1 MINQYDVV
9 ESLINI
15 PEENLCIDDR
25 GTVVEDF
32 DDDYCLVEFLQKNSP
47 IPKTIDS
54 TLLMH
59 KKDLKIKWKKGSL
72 CGSPA

>member
-15 PEENLCIDDR
+15 PEENLYIGDR

-32 DDDYCLVEFLQKNSP
+32 DDNYCLVEFLQKDSP
-47 IPKTIDS
+47 IPKTVDFAP
-54 TLLMH
+54 LMH
-59 KKDLKIKWKKGSL
+59 KKDLKIITKAKILS
-72 CGSPA
+72 

>member
-15 PEENLCIDDR
+15 PEENLYIGDE

-32 DDDYCLVEFLQKNSP
+32 DDNYCMVEFLQENSS
-47 IPKTIDS
+47 IPKTVDPTPI
-54 TLLMH
+54 MH
-59 KKDLKIKWKKGSL
+59 KKNLKVVW
-72 CGSPA
+72 CRMNNY

>member
-15 PEENLCIDDR
+15 PKENLYIGDE

-32 DDDYCLVEFLQKNSP
+32 DDNYCMVEFLQENSS
-47 IPKTIDS
+47 IPKGS
-54 TLLMH
+54 VPFFLLV
-59 KKDLKIKWKKGSL
+59 
-72 CGSPA
+72 

>member
-15 PEENLCIDDR
+15 PKENLYIGDE

-32 DDDYCLVEFLQKNSP
+32 DDNYCMVEFLQDCFNGFWWFF
-47 IPKTIDS
+47 
-54 TLLMH
+54 LF
-59 KKDLKIKWKKGSL
+59 
-72 CGSPA
+72 

>member
-15 PEENLCIDDR
+15 PEENLYIGDE

-32 DDDYCLVEFLQKNSP
+32 DDNYCMVEFYKKIHQFLKQL
-47 IPKTIDS
+47 
-54 TLLMH
+54 TLPPLCI
-59 KKDLKIKWKKGSL
+59 KKI
-72 CGSPA
+72 

>member
-15 PEENLCIDDR
+15 PEENLYIGDI

-32 DDDYCLVEFLQKNSP
+32 DDNYCMVEFLQKNSS
-47 IPKTIDS
+47 IPKTVDPVPI
-54 TLLMH
+54 MR
-59 KKDLKIKWKKGSL
+59 KKDLKHLKIEI
-72 CGSPA
+72 

>member
-15 PEENLCIDDR
+15 PEENLYIGDE

-32 DDDYCLVEFLQKNSP
+32 DDNYCKINLASTILPLFPLIFIICSYLVP
-47 IPKTIDS
+47 Y
-54 TLLMH
+54 
-59 KKDLKIKWKKGSL
+59 
-72 CGSPA
+72 